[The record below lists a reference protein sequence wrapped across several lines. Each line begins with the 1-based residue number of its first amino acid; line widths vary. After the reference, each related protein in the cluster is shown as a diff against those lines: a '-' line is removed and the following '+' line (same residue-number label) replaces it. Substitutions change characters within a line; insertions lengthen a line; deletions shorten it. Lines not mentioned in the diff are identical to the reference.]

1 MAEDSIETSR
11 PLAEISHGPSAFE
24 AFLDRNTKGM
34 VVAAILLA
42 IAGGAAI
49 VVRGMKEA
57 AQEEAGGAFSKATTV
72 AELQE
77 VVKKYPDSPAAG
89 SASIVL
95 SDKQWEAQDQDG
107 AIATLRDFI
116 AREPEHPGISSAK
129 ASLASRLLQ
138 QGKTGEA
145 EPLFRELAD
154 SPKSRYLA
162 PYALIALGDIA
173 KAGGKLDEAEESY
186 KKVQESYAT
195 SPFANLAATHRR
207 LLRFKA
213 PAEIEPPAGTA
224 PAPGAGLSPGGIP
237 SLTTPSVEFPTPG
250 APTGPMADI
259 LTGGNPVPPAPVE
272 EEPKEEPTPPPAVPP
287 VTPPP
292 SEQPAPPPAEQTPPP

>member
-34 VVAAILLA
+34 VIVAILLA
-42 IAGGAAI
+42 IAGGAVI
-49 VVRGMKEA
+49 VVRGLKEA
-57 AQEEAGGAFSKATTV
+57 AQNEAGGAFSKAATV

-77 VVKKYPDSPAAG
+77 VIKKYPDSPAAG

-107 AIATLRDFI
+107 AIATLRNFI
-116 AREPEHPGISSAK
+116 AAEPEHPGISSAK

-145 EPLFRELAD
+145 EPLFRELSE

-162 PYALIALGDIA
+162 PYALIALGDIE
-173 KAGGKLDEAEESY
+173 KANGKLDEAEASY

-195 SPFANLAATHRR
+195 SPFANLASTHRR
-207 LLRFKA
+207 LLRFKV
-213 PAEIEPPAGTA
+213 PTEIEAPPGATPPAG
-224 PAPGAGLSPGGIP
+224 AGLNPGGIP
-237 SLTTPSVEFPTPG
+237 SFGNSSVEFPTPG

-259 LTGGNPVPPAPVE
+259 LNGGNPVPPAPVE
-272 EEPKEEPTPPPAVPP
+272 EDPKEDVTPPPLPP